1 VDKKEELKA
10 EINFLEYLSNDTKQR
25 LDKLKNS
32 KEVFQSDGM
41 VNTIAEIE
49 ANVDALDY
57 TIERLRRLMQSL

>member
-1 VDKKEELKA
+1 MDKKEELKA

-25 LDKLKNS
+25 LEKLKNS
-32 KEVFQSDGM
+32 KEVFENDGM

>member
-25 LDKLKNS
+25 LEKLKNS
-32 KEVFQSDGM
+32 KEVFENDGM

>member
-1 VDKKEELKA
+1 MVNKEELKT

-32 KEVFQSDGM
+32 KEVFMNDGM